1 MVVSGSAARCF
12 HFGMELIGTFRNI
25 VEIGFGLLFLI
36 GAIFNASY
44 TLRHGEEFYGSFSAS
59 AWFRPARK
67 LVRRVVMPHAKLF
80 TVLLIVVQASI
91 AVMILSRGSL
101 VEAGLIAGAA
111 FSLAAVPVSNVPGAI
126 ANFALAAIQALLV
139 FTR

>member
-1 MVVSGSAARCF
+1 
-12 HFGMELIGTFRNI
+12 MELIGTFRNI
-25 VEIGFGLLFLI
+25 VEIGLGLLFLV

-44 TLRHGEEFYGSFSAS
+44 TFRHGEEFYGSFAAS

-67 LVRRVVMPHAKLF
+67 LVRRVVIPHAKFF

-91 AVMILSRGSL
+91 AFMILSRGSL
-101 VEAGLIAGAA
+101 VEPGLMAGAI
-111 FSLAAVPVSNVPGAI
+111 FSLVAVPVSNVPGAI
-126 ANFALAAIQALLV
+126 ANFALAAILALLA